1 MTPDPTV
8 ALTISQEIDLAVGN
22 AGAGMHA
29 FIEVRT
35 SGVDPAALGGA
46 PRAAEVIIV
55 DCSGSMGSPPTKLE
69 AAQRAAGAAVDALR
83 DGTEFA
89 VVRGTHQA
97 RMAFPRH
104 AERLEVADH
113 DSRARAKARIG
124 HLFAEGGTAI
134 GSWLRLTRELLA
146 ASAAEVK
153 HAVLLT
159 DGHNVVDP
167 ELLDDEL
174 ALCEGEFVCDAR
186 GIGTGWNS
194 EELIRVAGRLNGT
207 ASAVLRESD
216 LEAEFERSIRT
227 SMARTL
233 PALTLRVSLTRGIGL
248 RFLRQVH
255 PTRRDLTAE
264 GVPVDERAVEFATHP
279 WAGDEVRQ
287 YHLCLTADPEDVP
300 LDEEMQLAWVDVASG
315 SDRVP
320 DPAPE
325 PVLVR
330 WRPGSGPPTEM
341 SHVSKHFSLHED
353 LTLAANAAHDA
364 YQASDESALLSALGT
379 TVRLAHQLGHA
390 EVLAEVAEIVDI
402 HDPAA
407 GEVVIK
413 QHFDGRRL
421 GRLLMF
427 GHVSVSAEVGPR
439 PAPERAVP
447 VDPALDHV
455 SCRKEGCSAEF
466 PPGTPFCGLCQTRQA
481 GPPDTERG

>member
-1 MTPDPTV
+1 MTPTPAV
-8 ALTISQEIDLAVGN
+8 ALTVSQEIDLAVGN
-22 AGAGMHA
+22 PDAGMHV

-35 SGVDPAALGGA
+35 RGVDPAALGGP

-134 GSWLRLTRELLA
+134 GSWLRLTRDLLA
-146 ASAAEVK
+146 MSTAEVR

-159 DGHNVVDP
+159 DGHNVVDR

-174 ALCEGEFVCDAR
+174 ALCEGKFVCDAR

-227 SMARTL
+227 AMARTL
-233 PALTLRVSLTRGIGL
+233 HALTLRVSLTRGVGL

-255 PTRRDLTAE
+255 PTLRDLTAD
-264 GVPVDERAVEFATHP
+264 GVHVDERAVEFATHP

-287 YHLCLTADPEDVP
+287 YHLCLTADPKDAT
-300 LDEEMQLAWVDVASG
+300 LDETMQLAWVEVASG

-330 WRPGSGPPTEM
+330 WRHGSGPPTEM
-341 SHVSKHFSLHED
+341 SQLSKHFSLHED
-353 LTLAANAAHDA
+353 LTLAAAAAHDA
-364 YQASDESALLSALGT
+364 YQAGDGSALLSALGT

-390 EVLAEVAEIVDI
+390 EVLAEVAEIADV
-402 HDPAA
+402 HDPVA
-407 GEVVIK
+407 GKVAIK
-413 QHFDGRRL
+413 PAFDGRRL
-421 GRLLMF
+421 GRLLML
-427 GHVSVSAEVGPR
+427 GHVSVAAEVGPR
-439 PAPERAVP
+439 PAPERLAP
-447 VDPALDHV
+447 VDPALV
-455 SCRKEGCSAEF
+455 LVPCRKGDCPATL
-466 PPGTPFCGLCQTRQA
+466 PPGTAFCGTCGTAQDGAPGA
-481 GPPDTERG
+481 GRG